1 MGDIDGFFK
10 EVEQDYKEIVDRF
23 KGEVDKLRLGN
34 VNLEVAKNIQVEA
47 YGSMVPLY
55 QIASLSAPTAMTLVV
70 TPWDKSLLKPIAEA
84 LAAAY
89 NNEVTPTVKD
99 NAVYVNF
106 PPITKEKQLE
116 YLKLIKDLAEK
127 FRQRLRDLRNEAKSK
142 LEDMEL
148 PEDLHF
154 KAQERLDELTRK
166 YTEEIN
172 SVYEDKKQQLS

>member
-1 MGDIDGFFK
+1 M
-10 EVEQDYKEIVDRF
+10 
-23 KGEVDKLRLGN
+23 LREYRLI
-34 VNLEVAKNIQVEA
+34 E
-47 YGSMVPLY
+47 SH
-55 QIASLSAPTAMTLVV
+55 
-70 TPWDKSLLKPIAEA
+70 
-84 LAAAY
+84 
-89 NNEVTPTVKD
+89 
-99 NAVYVNF
+99 
-106 PPITKEKQLE
+106 QLE